1 MPDGLPPPREQA
13 MASEEPRR
21 RWPRRVYGV
30 GEEPDPRFTFANE
43 RTFLAWIRTSLALL
57 ASGIALDAFVED
69 VPGFLRRTGALMLI
83 VTGIVCSVAAYGRWM
98 TSERALRQ
106 RQALPAPLLSPLLA
120 YAVGAVGLLGG
131 LMVLLG
137 R

>member
-1 MPDGLPPPREQA
+1 MPESLPPSRERA
-13 MASEEPRR
+13 KPVREEPRP

-57 ASGIALDAFVED
+57 ASGIALDAFVRD
-69 VPGFLRRTGALMLI
+69 VPDFLRRTAALILI
-83 VTGIVCSVAAYGRWM
+83 VTGIVCSVAAFGRWM

-106 RQALPAPLLSPLLA
+106 RQALPAPRLSPLLA
-120 YAVGAVGLLGG
+120 YAVGAVGLLAG
-131 LMVLLG
+131 LLVLL